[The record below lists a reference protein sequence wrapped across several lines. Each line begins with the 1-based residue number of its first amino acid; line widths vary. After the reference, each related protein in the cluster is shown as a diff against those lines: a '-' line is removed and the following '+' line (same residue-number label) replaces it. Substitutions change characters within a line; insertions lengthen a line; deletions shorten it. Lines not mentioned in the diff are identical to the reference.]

1 MLRLNFN
8 NDHTFKLSV
17 SALLFSVPMCFVVWT
32 AGLWVIQAA
41 WVILWLS
48 GLNRLQRLYKQHT
61 QQLRLSAA
69 MRLWFFVIL
78 SYLIW
83 CAASVMLLKSPLQSL
98 DNGIIFLGWL
108 LCIPVLIDLHPDY
121 KFLAYGCFL
130 TLLISLAIALTQ
142 FHYFNF
148 ERAIGLYGNGKRGS
162 GAIKFGDMAL
172 LLGEL
177 AFIFFAE
184 QERTKYLG
192 LLAIFLG
199 SVICVYASAR
209 GGILALGLCVLIW
222 QLTLNKNRFS
232 FMEQVL
238 MLLAIVAGLYVLNF
252 AMNNYLLL
260 RLLETQQELKNIIA
274 FQLDSSMGIRLQ
286 LWYAALQI
294 FLEHPI
300 IGVGLNNFSKALLHL
315 QQQHLISHHAA
326 SFAHA
331 HNEFLCALATGGIVG
346 FSLTLLLFILP
357 MRMFWKDYH
366 KSIWAR
372 AGFWSVCLMSFF
384 ALTDCIFDRR
394 MTVMAFIVII
404 SMSLAGNHVHKNQES
419 C

>member
-1 MLRLNFN
+1 M
-8 NDHTFKLSV
+8 
-17 SALLFSVPMCFVVWT
+17 
-32 AGLWVIQAA
+32 IQAL
-41 WVILWLS
+41 WVILWFS
-48 GLNRLQRLYKQHT
+48 GLSRLQRLYKQHV
-61 QQLRLSAA
+61 QQLRHNAA
-69 MRLWFFVIL
+69 MRLWGIVIIC
-78 SYLIW
+78 YVVW
-83 CAASVMLLKSPLQSL
+83 CAFSVIYLHSPLQSL
-98 DNGIIFLGWL
+98 DNGIIFLAWL
-108 LCIPVLIDLHPDY
+108 LCIPVLIDLQPNY
-121 KFLAYGCFL
+121 KFLAYGCFV
-130 TLLISLAIALTQ
+130 TLIISLAIALTQ

-148 ERAIGLYGNGKRGS
+148 ERAIGLYGNGQRGS

-177 AFIFFAE
+177 AFIFFAQ

-209 GGILALGLCVLIW
+209 GGILALGLCMLIW

-232 FMEQVL
+232 FKEQVL
-238 MLLAIVAGLYVLNF
+238 MLLAIALGLYVLNF
-252 AMNNYLLL
+252 AMNNYLVL
-260 RLLETQQELKNIIA
+260 RLLETQQEFKNIIA
-274 FQLDSSMGIRLQ
+274 LQLDSSMGIRLQ

-294 FLEHPI
+294 FLEHPV

-315 QQQHLISHHAA
+315 QQQHQISHHAA

-331 HNEFLCALATGGIVG
+331 HNEFLCALATGGILG

-357 MRMFWKDYH
+357 MRMFWVDYH
-366 KSIWAR
+366 TSIWAR

-404 SMSLAGNHVHKNQES
+404 SMCLAGNYLHKNQEL
-419 C
+419 